1 MKKILLIVGAVI
13 LVGGIVIG
21 SVVRAQ
27 AGYTKCLIGT
37 VTRQDLVS
45 VVSATGQIRPKVY
58 VNVGANALGRVTNL
72 YAKEGDKVH
81 KGEVIATI
89 ENTQQQANVMGQ
101 QAAIAAARTDI
112 NSYLAAETSA
122 QANVAHAQADLVQKK
137 LAYERAVALYKD
149 QVMSQQDYDTAVAN
163 YQLDVASLAQ
173 AKDGL
178 AQAIAQTASARAKLK
193 TQQATLVYDQDVY
206 NQTISVA
213 PFSGVVTNEPV
224 RQGEMVVPGI
234 QDTAGSTIMTLADMS
249 VVTAE
254 VKVDET
260 DIVNVQNGQEAEVTV
275 DAIPGKIFKGHV
287 TEVGDQALL
296 RSTGQSTSETT
307 SGVEEAKDFKVVVT
321 LDHPTDELRPGL
333 SCEAK
338 IITASKK
345 DIVAIPIEALVMRDP
360 KTLNQSSSHLQ
371 TVSAATNTNA
381 GNPLA
386 PSPLRQ
392 GVFVVRKVQGKE
404 RAYFVQVTTGVT
416 GATTIEVLG
425 GLKPGDRIVTG
436 TYRVLR
442 DMKEGSLVKEDTTLA
457 TPQNEN
463 GSGDNSSSS

>member
-1 MKKILLIVGAVI
+1 MKKILLIVGAVV
-13 LVGGIVIG
+13 LVGGIIAG
-21 SVVRAQ
+21 SVWRAQ

-37 VTRQDLVS
+37 VTRQDLVA

-58 VNVGANALGRVTNL
+58 VNVGANAIGRVTNL
-72 YAKEGDKVH
+72 YAREGDKVH
-81 KGEVIATI
+81 KGEIIATI
-89 ENTQQQANVMGQ
+89 ENTQQGANVVGQ
-101 QAAIAAARTDI
+101 EAAIAAARTDI

-122 QANVAHAQADLVQKK
+122 QANVQHAQADLVQKK
-137 LAYERAVALYKD
+137 LAYQRAIALYKD

-163 YQLDVASLAQ
+163 YQLDVASVAQ
-173 AKDGL
+173 AKDQL

-193 TQQATLVYDQDVY
+193 TQQATLTYDKDVY
-206 NQTISVA
+206 NQTISIA
-213 PFSGVVTNEPV
+213 PFDGVVTNEPV

-260 DIVNVQNGQEAEVTV
+260 DIVNVQIGQEAQVTV
-275 DAIPGKIFKGHV
+275 DAIPGKTFKGHV

-307 SGVEEAKDFKVVVT
+307 SGVEEAKDFKVVVA

-345 DIVAIPIEALVMRDP
+345 NIVAIPIEALVMRDP
-360 KTLNQSSSHLQ
+360 KHLKDNPGHLQ
-371 TVSAATNTNA
+371 TVSAATNPNA

-386 PSPLRQ
+386 PSPLVQ
-392 GVFVVRKVQGKE
+392 GVFVVRKVKGKN
-404 RAYFVQVTTGVT
+404 RAYFVPVKTGVT
-416 GATTIEVLG
+416 GATTIQVVN
-425 GLKPGDRIVTG
+425 GLKPGDRIITG

-442 DMKEGSLVKEDTTLA
+442 DMKEGSLVKEDTSLA
-457 TPQNEN
+457 ALPK
-463 GSGDNSSSS
+463 DNSSST